1 MRALVLLLVL
11 ANLAFFALAQG
22 WLQPV
27 VGVARH
33 NEREPQRL
41 AAQLNADAVHIVT
54 AEAADRTEAAAA
66 AASAADCPPLAAGDA
81 GTADG
86 CAAAR

>member
-27 VGVARH
+27 VGLARH

-54 AEAADRTEAAAA
+54 AEAADRTEAAAP
-66 AASAADCPPLAAGDA
+66 ASAADCPPLVAGDA